1 MSRRE
6 TKLYAD
12 ARTKDKPYLRS
23 NMHVSAGDI
32 TTPDAPTLLD
42 ITNGICR
49 DAYLESI
56 GFHLFDWQRAVL
68 RDQSTRITICGARQ
82 SGKSTILSGVCCHT
96 AKYRPKTLS
105 VILAPTKLQASEDI
119 GKVRDFIARDP
130 HYPEVK
136 RSGSEE
142 IVLANGSRIL
152 VLTATDTAARGFS
165 QPAVILFDEASRIDD
180 SVYDAVRPMI
190 TGSKTSIIYEIST
203 PFGRKGFFYDH
214 FSRVGSQEKKIRR
227 SRYLVKAPWQ
237 VVRTS
242 GKPRLERIPLEAIE
256 GVHCYFSPRHEDET
270 EQLEALDQ
278 MKEMQYRQEYGCEFV
293 DAEDQVFR
301 QDLIDDLFSLDGVE
315 DAKPLT
321 DPMDLFEQAE
331 PARIDFS
338 SLFGGMG
345 A

>member
-1 MSRRE
+1 MIAK
-6 TKLYAD
+6 TFVD
-12 ARTKDKPYLRS
+12 ARTKTKPYLQSRK
-23 NMHVSAGDI
+23 HVPVAKPSPDDI
-32 TTPDAPTLLD
+32 GVLEDFHASM
-42 ITNGICR
+42 NR

-56 GFHLFDWQRAVL
+56 GFRLFDWQRAVL

-214 FSRVGSQEKKIRR
+214 FSRIGAQEKKIRR

-237 VVRTS
+237 VIRTT
-242 GKPRLERIPLEAIE
+242 GKPTLSRIPLEAIE

-301 QDLIDDLFSLDGVE
+301 QDLIDDLFSLDGME

-321 DPMDLFEQAE
+321 DPMAVFEAAE